1 MSITTLA
8 LIVLMPVLVWR
19 IYSRLKTQMTRTRS
33 IMSRHYTGVLVFGA
47 MLLVPLA
54 SLGDRPY
61 SLVALA
67 GGGAMGILLGF
78 YGLRR
83 TRFEDTD
90 EGYYFTPDQ
99 RLGVLVGMVLVAR
112 IIYLGIEIYLN
123 QGSNQ
128 PYPRVSDSP
137 VTMYCLGLTA
147 GYFAAYSAGLMRWR
161 QKKRGEIGTV

>member
-1 MSITTLA
+1 
-8 LIVLMPVLVWR
+8 
-19 IYSRLKTQMTRTRS
+19 
-33 IMSRHYTGVLVFGA
+33 
-47 MLLVPLA
+47 
-54 SLGDRPY
+54 
-61 SLVALA
+61 
-67 GGGAMGILLGF
+67 MGILLGL

-128 PYPRVSDSP
+128 PNPRFSDSP

-147 GYFAAYSAGLMRWR
+147 GYFAAFSAGLMRWR
-161 QKKRGEIGTV
+161 QRLRKCQLSLRTLVSLAVDLHHRSSRYGAGSGAFLSFCSRSMF

>member
-1 MSITTLA
+1 
-8 LIVLMPVLVWR
+8 
-19 IYSRLKTQMTRTRS
+19 
-33 IMSRHYTGVLVFGA
+33 
-47 MLLVPLA
+47 
-54 SLGDRPY
+54 
-61 SLVALA
+61 
-67 GGGAMGILLGF
+67 MGILLGL

-128 PYPRVSDSP
+128 PNPRFSDSP

-161 QKKRGEIGTV
+161 RNRTVRQLSLRTLVSLAVDLHHRSSHKFLLPIHVETRLRHETYA